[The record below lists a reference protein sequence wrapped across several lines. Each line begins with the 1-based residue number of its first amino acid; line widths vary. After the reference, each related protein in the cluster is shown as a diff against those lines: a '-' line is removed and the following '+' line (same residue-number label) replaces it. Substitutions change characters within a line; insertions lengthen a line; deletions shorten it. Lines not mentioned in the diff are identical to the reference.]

1 MKNSGTESCPS
12 LTFCWNLSNI
22 RCSLVGWLCFHP
34 IWWGA
39 GGFLRISHVHKIG
52 CCRGRATAESL
63 QNRTKEA
70 TQKSSACGLP
80 SLPPVLLA
88 WLSLRRTQLLLSLSH
103 CCLLSAS
110 WLELRT
116 PRLARVVSATCSAAK
131 IHHEFSV
138 FFIHHQ
144 SRPRLRGSTVNYHP
158 IQTIGN
164 QLKDVLGQEK
174 STQTGTNIFKLMILW
189 ILRPFSILFFFRL
202 FFQYFVPFQNG
213 T

>member
-12 LTFCWNLSNI
+12 LIFYWNLSNI

-88 WLSLRRTQLLLSLSH
+88 WLSLRRTQLLLSLSLLPPLGFLVGTQNTKTSKSRECNML
-103 CCLLSAS
+103 CCQNPPRIFSFLHPSSEPSSPSRLNSELSSYSNHWRSIKWCFGTGKKYTNWDKHFQAHDS
-110 WLELRT
+110 LNF
-116 PRLARVVSATCSAAK
+116 AT
-131 IHHEFSV
+131 F
-138 FFIHHQ
+138 
-144 SRPRLRGSTVNYHP
+144 
-158 IQTIGN
+158 
-164 QLKDVLGQEK
+164 
-174 STQTGTNIFKLMILW
+174 
-189 ILRPFSILFFFRL
+189 
-202 FFQYFVPFQNG
+202 
-213 T
+213 